1 MFFHYTRTFLHAS
14 SFPWDSSICQYI
26 NQSLQVNQREPL
38 PVFSFTF
45 VSIYLRLP
53 RLRTDFILQ
62 SHPNATLSQAR
73 DSPSLEASRKE
84 RVTQA
89 QTKLQNPFCKR
100 NVVFRVSG
108 PRQQILC
115 HQRQL
120 ILTYALSWS
129 VSNYIHN
136 DAIALIIL
144 PSMPAAFLVTPSRQ

>member
-89 QTKLQNPFCKR
+89 QTKL
-100 NVVFRVSG
+100 VVLLFLFMSVVNGTVSSIQCISERKLKHRWSYQYLIVSLG
-108 PRQQILC
+108 RKGSTYELEGTEML
-115 HQRQL
+115 QRL
-120 ILTYALSWS
+120 
-129 VSNYIHN
+129 
-136 DAIALIIL
+136 
-144 PSMPAAFLVTPSRQ
+144 